1 MPMGMRLWLV
11 LALSSAGT
19 VALAGAPARIAR
31 TLAALDDL
39 ERACSKAESQGGQ
52 GIYLRIPLT
61 VERQV
66 LVELDSQAEGR
77 DDILDYIYQS
87 SLRARAAIEAGA
99 EPRRPPVPP
108 APELA
113 RLAFREGFCHEGD
126 QVVFPLATDRCP
138 AAVEPFFARGELR
151 RSLPA
156 LAGVSRE
163 TWDASE
169 IARIHAADP
178 TSRRVG
184 WDRPAGGFVAEGCL
198 ISLDHPAIQ
207 RAIAAETS
215 RALAAWPAGTRPL
228 YLSLGEAPFYT
239 DYSELSR
246 ASFVAWLKGHYKSVN
261 TLRLVWGMENADFA
275 PAMLPAPDQAGATA
289 SRWCDF
295 AAFNIERFSEHTRAA
310 AARVRTA
317 VPGSALGLPPFRY
330 AFAGSFALSGVDP
343 EALAPA
349 LDVLEVSGASAMETD
364 LAFALAGGKRAV
376 VMPALTSSAAHL
388 IPQQLH
394 GCAAARVASWPAE
407 PLASPQA
414 IREAE
419 LLLRNALDARRL
431 APQCA
436 RLARAPRPI
445 ALLYSRASL
454 RLAPPWA
461 VQAAQTPYTR
471 ELANAYQAARCLD
484 LGVTFLTSAHV
495 AALRWADVRL
505 LIIPA
510 AHAEEENV
518 VRNLMDFVELGGHL
532 VIVAESFVSDER
544 GREAD
549 YLERFGIEA
558 PHTQRPSYNAR
569 PRPDLGGGLDDLVAA
584 DSPVT
589 DLVPAPGGFLA
600 SIQRPLRATGLR
612 QSIKVNVSH
621 QLLAAYPDGTPA
633 IATYTRGKGSVT
645 YLAMPLAPDD
655 LAMVLRIIAARAH
668 IQPLVRL
675 VSLEGGPG
683 GVECRA
689 VRDGSAILAYA
700 WNTTAH
706 SRTIALESEP
716 TAAATDLM
724 TGNAV
729 PARTDK
735 AGSLLG
741 PLKLG
746 PGDVALLR
754 LLPPEPKVR

>member
-1 MPMGMRLWLV
+1 MRLSLPIAFFMV
-11 LALSSAGT
+11 GAACF
-19 VALAGAPARIAR
+19 AGAPARVAR

-39 ERACSKAESQGGQ
+39 ERACSKAEGHGGQ

-66 LVELDSQAEGR
+66 LVELDSQADGR

-87 SLRARAAIEAGA
+87 SVRAREAIETGA
-99 EPRRPPVPP
+99 EARRPPVPP

-113 RLAFREGFCHEGD
+113 RLTFRDGFCHEGD
-126 QVVFPLATDRCP
+126 QVVFPVATDRCP
-138 AAVEPFFARGELR
+138 TAVEPFFARGELR

-156 LAGVSRE
+156 LAGVTRE
-163 TWDASE
+163 TLDASE
-169 IARIHAADP
+169 IARIHAAEP

-198 ISLDHPAIQ
+198 ICLDHPAIQ

-215 RALAAWPAGTRPL
+215 SAVAAWPPGARPL
-228 YLSLGEAPFYT
+228 YISLGEAPFYT
-239 DYSELSR
+239 DYSDLSR

-275 PAMLPAPDQAGATA
+275 AAMLPAPDQAGATA

-295 AAFNIERFSEHTRAA
+295 AAFNSERFSQHTRAA

-317 VPGSALGLPPFRY
+317 VPGSALGLPLFRY
-330 AFAGSFALSGVDP
+330 AFAGSFTLSGVDP

-349 LDVLEVSGASAMETD
+349 LDVLEVSGASTMETD
-364 LAFALAGGKRAV
+364 LAFALAARKRAV
-376 VMPALTSSAAHL
+376 VAPALTSGAAHL

-394 GCAAARVASWPAE
+394 GCAAVRVPSWPAE

-419 LLLRNALDARRL
+419 WLLRNALDARRL

-436 RLARAPRPI
+436 RLARAPRPLG
-445 ALLYSRASL
+445 LLYSKASL
-454 RLAPPWA
+454 RLAPAWA
-461 VQAAQTPYTR
+461 VQASQTPYTHEVAR
-471 ELANAYQAARCLD
+471 AYQAARCLD
-484 LGVTFLTSAHV
+484 LGVTFLTSADI
-495 AALRWADVRL
+495 AALRWGDVRL

-532 VIVAESFVSDER
+532 VIIAESFVCDER

-558 PHTQRPSYNAR
+558 PETRRPSYSAR
-569 PRPDLGGGLDDLVAA
+569 PRPDLGGGLDDLVMA
-584 DSPVT
+584 DCPVA

-600 SIQRPLRATGLR
+600 SIKRPLRATGLR
-612 QSIKVNVSH
+612 QNIKVNVSH
-621 QLLAAYPDGTPA
+621 QLLATYPDGAPA

-645 YLAMPLAPDD
+645 YLAMPLAPED
-655 LAMVLRIIAARAH
+655 LALVLRIIAARAH

-675 VSLEGGPG
+675 VSLEGAPG
-683 GVECRA
+683 GIECRA

-700 WNTTAH
+700 WNTTAQP
-706 SRTIALESEP
+706 RTVALESEP
-716 TAAATDLM
+716 VTAATDLL
-724 TGNAV
+724 TGSS
-729 PARTDK
+729 PPTRTDK

-741 PLKLG
+741 PIKLG
-746 PGDVALLR
+746 PGEVALFQ
-754 LLPPEPKVR
+754 LLPPEPRLP